1 MSHANRPV
9 DPAMLAEPGSQAQL
23 STGPNRA
30 MVEGAHH
37 DHHGPPYLAH
47 QFDDL
52 DQQRDAST
60 LGMWAFLA
68 TEVMFFG
75 GLFAAFTVYRMTYPE
90 QFAEASHHMN
100 RFIGTINTGV
110 LLISSFTVALAVAAA
125 EAGKSR
131 RAGQF
136 LIATIVLALIF
147 LGFKAYEYY
156 HEYVHHLVP
165 FPGFD
170 FHYNDPN
177 PAEGEHVRTPAYA
190 PAVRIY
196 LTIYFIMTGIHATH
210 MVIGIGVFSV
220 VAFQAW
226 RNRYNAEYYNPIE
239 VSGLYWHFVD
249 IVWIFLFP
257 LLYLLH

>member
-1 MSHANRPV
+1 MSHANPPV
-9 DPAMLAEPGSQAQL
+9 DPAALAQPGSMGQA

-30 MVEGAHH
+30 MTEGAHH

-75 GLFAAFTVYRMTYPE
+75 ALFCAFTVYRITYPDA
-90 QFAEASHHMN
+90 FAEASHHMN
-100 RFIGTINTGV
+100 QFIGTINTGV
-110 LLISSFTVALAVAAA
+110 LLVSSFTVVLAVAAA
-125 EAGKSR
+125 EAGNSR
-131 RAGQF
+131 RAAKF
-136 LIATIVLALIF
+136 LIATILLAVIF

-156 HEYVHHLVP
+156 HEYEERLIP
-165 FPGFD
+165 LPSLFE
-170 FHYNDPN
+170 YNDPN
-177 PAEGEHVRTPAYA
+177 PAEGGHRRTPAYA
-190 PAVRIY
+190 PQGRIY
-196 LTIYFIMTGIHATH
+196 LFLYFTMTAIHATH
-210 MVIGIGVFSV
+210 MVIGIVIFAII
-220 VAFQAW
+220 AFQAW

-249 IVWIFLFP
+249 VVWIFLFP
-257 LLYLLH
+257 MLYLLH